1 MYLCVKTT
9 DLVVFFL
16 FAFYAYFVILITF
29 IIGGVM
35 SFLTEIKFHNENENH
50 TFSDD
55 FHQKIAK
62 KFIKLFYQVYNID
75 IYSLPSDKLNS
86 FVRVDNNRTR
96 KLLCYNFEFCGSRIL
111 VELIYSEYKLTV
123 CFRCPL
129 NKNNAMLFTGTNLI
143 IIDVDEHLNLMKARI
158 CKNFKFKFDNVRLH
172 AEFDIRMDIDS
183 KLSKKIYIEFL
194 ERKDVFSIND
204 LNNCVPSLYIQNN
217 GDFFN
222 CYIQMFT
229 ILSGNPAVFYAVFDD
244 YPIYSKAEEIKECFI
259 SIMEHFYN
267 DYQENSEGLKAKL
280 LLLDMQSI

>member
-16 FAFYAYFVILITF
+16 FVFYAYFVILITF
-29 IIGGVM
+29 IIGVVM
-35 SFLTEIKFHNENENH
+35 SFLTEIKFHIENENH
-50 TFSDD
+50 TFSDA
-55 FHQKIAK
+55 FHQTIAK

-75 IYSLPSDKLNS
+75 IYSLPPDKPSS
-86 FVRVDNNRTR
+86 FVKVDNRTR

-111 VELIYSEYKLTV
+111 VELTYSEYKLTV
-123 CFRCPL
+123 CFRFHL
-129 NKNNAMLFTGTNLI
+129 NKNNVMLFRGTNLI
-143 IIDVDEHLNLMKARI
+143 IIDVDEHLNLIKARI

-172 AEFDIRMDIDS
+172 AEFDIRIDINS
-183 KLSKKIYIEFL
+183 KSIKKIYIEFL
-194 ERKDVFSIND
+194 ERKNVLSIND
-204 LNNCVPSLYIQNN
+204 LNSCVPSLYIQDN

-229 ILSGNPAVFYAVFDD
+229 TLSENPAVFYAVFDD
-244 YPIYSKAEEIKECFI
+244 YPIYSKSEEIKECFI